1 MKQKFRNTKLNAK
14 SMEHLEAVN
23 SIVEDYQS
31 QGYKLTLRQ
40 LYYQLVSKNI
50 IPNKDTE
57 YKKLSRVL
65 TEGRMA
71 GYVDWDAIEDRLRRP
86 QNVYTVADI
95 PDALKDTYRQYRLDR
110 QLGQKTMLEVW
121 VEKDAISNVLK
132 PVTQKYGVNLLVN
145 RGYGSATAMKDAYD
159 RFSWRLRSHSKE
171 YGIDEVIILYLGDHD
186 PSGLDMIRDI
196 QERISLMLEI
206 DGLELSFNVVP
217 IALTKEQI
225 RKYNPPPNPAKI
237 TDSRSDAYIAEHGRV
252 SWEVDALPPN
262 VLNKLL
268 DDSITQ
274 YLDVKKYNKI
284 VKKEAKQKAEIKLFI
299 DKYENESE

>member
-14 SMEHLEAVN
+14 SMEYLEAVN

-71 GYVDWDAIEDRLRRP
+71 GFVDWGAIEDRLRRP
-86 QNVYTVADI
+86 QNVYTVSDI
-95 PDALKDTYRQYRLDR
+95 PGALKDTYKQYRLDR
-110 QLGQKTMLEVW
+110 RIGQKTMLEVW

-159 RFSWRLRSHSKE
+159 RFSWRLQSNAI
-171 YGIDEVIILYLGDHD
+171 YGVDEVIILYLGDHD

-206 DGLELSFNVVP
+206 DGTELSFNVIP

-237 TDSRSDAYIAEHGRV
+237 TDSRSDSYIAEHGRV

-262 VLNKLL
+262 VLHKLL
-268 DDSITQ
+268 DDSIVQ
-274 YLDVKKYNKI
+274 YLDLKKYNKV
-284 VKKEAKQKAEIKLFI
+284 VKREAKEKAEIKLFI